1 VGTLSGPRLRGSPAA
16 PCVSVVVRIER
27 LRGRRR
33 YLLHDLRSGERHCF
47 VIAAQLHRWLRA
59 ADRGGLR

>member
-1 VGTLSGPRLRGSPAA
+1 MGALSSLRLRGAA
-16 PCVSVVVRIER
+16 APPCVSVVVRIER
-27 LRGRRR
+27 QRGRRR

-59 ADRGGLR
+59 ASRGGLR

>member
-1 VGTLSGPRLRGSPAA
+1 VL
-16 PCVSVVVRIER
+16 VRIER

-59 ADRGGLR
+59 AGRDALR

>member
-1 VGTLSGPRLRGSPAA
+1 
-16 PCVSVVVRIER
+16 VVRIER

-47 VIAAQLHRWLRA
+47 VIAAQLHRWLRTA
-59 ADRGGLR
+59 ARGGLR